1 MTFKQKRRLNRKIGR
16 KILFI
21 DFREKDLEV
30 YGPEECE
37 GYYEA
42 LDRFERDI
50 RTLARIQGYH
60 SSEVWQH
67 NIEEAKEKIYKL
79 WEDYYGT
86 IEETRAQYCDQA
98 DQYSDEGRTGGG
110 EL

>member
-1 MTFKQKRRLNRKIGR
+1 MTFKQKHKLNRKNGR
-16 KILFI
+16 KLLFI
-21 DFREKDLEV
+21 HFKDSDLEI
-30 YGPEECE
+30 YGPEECRC
-37 GYYEA
+37 YHEA

-79 WEDYYGT
+79 WEDYYGDLR
-86 IEETRAQYCDQA
+86 ETREDYIAEAC
-98 DQYSDEGRTGGG
+98 QYSDD
-110 EL
+110 